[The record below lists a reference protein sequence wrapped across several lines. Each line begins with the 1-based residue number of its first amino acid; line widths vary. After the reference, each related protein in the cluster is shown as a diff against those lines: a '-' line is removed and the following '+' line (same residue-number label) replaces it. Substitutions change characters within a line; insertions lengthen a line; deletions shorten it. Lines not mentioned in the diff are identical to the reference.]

1 MMQVKTMKLRNA
13 YLLFYERK
21 TPIDIQSDDEKE
33 SEKTVS
39 NVSVPIGGDEKMT
52 DDTVSKEADIEM
64 DTVMSSRGNTTVQ
77 GVPLSTEIEQKIL
90 YENQKYWQNRFLFG
104 NEYHEFVYDLSLN
117 WNTSCLIPKE
127 FLTKNNDFHLV
138 NQQCPQEYLKDLSI
152 PDPID

>member
-21 TPIDIQSDDEKE
+21 TPIDIQSDEEKE

-77 GVPLSTEIEQKIL
+77 VVPLSTEIEQKIL
-90 YENQKYWQNRFLFG
+90 YEN
-104 NEYHEFVYDLSLN
+104 
-117 WNTSCLIPKE
+117 
-127 FLTKNNDFHLV
+127 
-138 NQQCPQEYLKDLSI
+138 
-152 PDPID
+152 